1 MTVKDFKK
9 YQALSRVFNKTF
21 GAPSTMKSSTETV
34 TVKCVDDTMMSAMFL
49 IVVNFS
55 SEGLWR
61 ELRKRYMEEA
71 IEKITKTLRQAE
83 EEYETLT
90 GDKVKLK
97 IMQQTVSDSLEFVSY
112 SLYNP
117 KKTAYF
123 RVFCNV
129 EVT

>member
-1 MTVKDFKK
+1 MTVKDFQK

-21 GAPSTMKSSTETV
+21 GAPSTLKSSTETV

-55 SEGLWR
+55 SEGMWR
-61 ELRKRYMEEA
+61 ELRRRYMEEGV
-71 IEKITKTLRQAE
+71 EKITATLKKAE

-90 GDKVKLK
+90 GKKVSLK
-97 IMQQTVSDSLEFVSY
+97 IMQNTISDSLEFVSY

-123 RVFCNV
+123 RVFCNI
-129 EVT
+129 EVS

>member
-1 MTVKDFKK
+1 MTVKDFQK

-21 GAPSTMKSSTETV
+21 GAPSTLKSSTETV

-55 SEGLWR
+55 SEGMWR
-61 ELRKRYMEEA
+61 ELRKRYMEEGV
-71 IEKITKTLRQAE
+71 EKIAATLKKAE

-90 GDKVKLK
+90 GKKVSLK
-97 IMQQTVSDSLEFVSY
+97 IMQNTISDSLEFVSY

-123 RVFCNV
+123 RVFCNI
-129 EVT
+129 EVS

>member
-1 MTVKDFKK
+1 MTVKDFQK

-21 GAPSTMKSSTETV
+21 GAPSTLKSSTETV
-34 TVKCVDDTMMSAMFL
+34 TIKCVDDTMMSAMFL

-55 SEGLWR
+55 SEGMWR
-61 ELRKRYMEEA
+61 ELRKRYMEEGV
-71 IEKITKTLRQAE
+71 EKITKTLKKAE

-90 GDKVKLK
+90 GKKVTLK
-97 IMQQTVSDSLEFVSY
+97 IMQNTISDSLEFVSY

-123 RVFCNV
+123 RVFCNI